1 MTLEMR
7 QMDGIAEGSPLAAA
21 ADSKSAFFSA
31 AVRASDPAVALT
43 ADVSSRPCS
52 QQ

>member
-1 MTLEMR
+1 MR
-7 QMDGIAEGSPLAAA
+7 LMDGIAEGSPLAAL
-21 ADSKSAFFSA
+21 ADSKSALFSA
-31 AVRASDPAVALT
+31 AVRASDPVVALI